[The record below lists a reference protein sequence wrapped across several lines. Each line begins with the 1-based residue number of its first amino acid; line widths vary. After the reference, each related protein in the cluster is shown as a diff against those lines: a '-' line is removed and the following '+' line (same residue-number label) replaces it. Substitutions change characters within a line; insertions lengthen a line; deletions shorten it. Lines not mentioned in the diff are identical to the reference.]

1 MRPRNKN
8 RRRNRMKKK
17 IVIEIEVDVEIT
29 KAEVGEADTVLDS
42 QALVEKKD
50 QGQSKAQVPASP
62 AAK

>member
-1 MRPRNKN
+1 
-8 RRRNRMKKK
+8 MKKK